1 MVYVYLSQLSVSN
14 RLMYNWQ
21 HKDWPRFT
29 YDLKLVEADLFL
41 FAERLGRIVGINRTM
56 AEGMQLDVAIA
67 AMTEEAIKT
76 SEIEGE
82 FLHREDVVSSIRNNL
97 GLNPSKVE
105 VRDQRATG
113 ISELMLEVSK
123 TFDEPMTNETL
134 FGWHGMLMRGNT
146 AIGVGKW
153 RTHTD
158 PMQIVSGA
166 IGREKI
172 HFEAPPSSSV
182 PTEMAQFIAWFNDSA
197 PNGNNPIVHTP
208 ERAAIAHLY
217 FESVHPFE
225 DGNGRIGRA
234 ISEKTISQGVGS
246 ALPISLSKVIEANK
260 KLYYAQLENAQ
271 RSMDVTE
278 WVCYFVRTV
287 LESLRQSEE
296 MTLFILKKAKFFDEH
311 RHQLNDRQARVVK
324 RMLEEGSEGF
334 EGGMNARKYVGIAK
348 TSKATATRDLQDL
361 SEKKILI
368 PIGAGRSARYEID
381 L

>member
-1 MVYVYLSQLSVSN
+1 
-14 RLMYNWQ
+14 MYNWQ
-21 HKDWPRFT
+21 HKDWPHFT
-29 YDLKLVEADLFL
+29 YDVKPAEADLFA
-41 FAERLGRIVGINRTM
+41 FAERLGRIVGMNRTM

-67 AMTEEAIKT
+67 AMTAEAIKT

-82 FLHREDVVSSIRNNL
+82 FLQREDVVSSIRNNL
-97 GLNPSKVE
+97 GLNPAKIE
-105 VRDQRATG
+105 IRDQRATG
-113 ISELMLEVSK
+113 ISELMLDVSN
-123 TFDEPMTNETL
+123 TFDEPMSNDTL
-134 FGWHGMLMRGNT
+134 FAWHQMLMLGNT
-146 AIGVGKW
+146 QIEIGNW

-158 PMQIVSGA
+158 PMQIVSGPL
-166 IGREKI
+166 GRQKV

-182 PTEMAQFIAWFNDSA
+182 PNEMTQFITWFNDSA
-197 PNGNNPIVHTP
+197 PNGNNPIVHAP
-208 ERAAIAHLY
+208 VRAAIAHLY
-217 FESVHPFE
+217 FESIHPFE

-234 ISEKTISQGVGS
+234 ISEKTISQGAGS

-260 KLYYAQLENAQ
+260 KLYYAQLEKAQ

-278 WVCYFVRTV
+278 WVVYFVRSV
-287 LESLRQSEE
+287 VEALRQSEE

-311 RHQLNDRQARVVK
+311 RHQLNDRQTRVIK

-361 SEKKILI
+361 SEKKILV